1 MRVVVVGAGPTGLFT
16 AMVLARRGHE
26 VTVVD
31 RDPGPQQ
38 DGSWSRRGVM
48 QFHHPH
54 AFRAQV
60 VEALQAELP
69 HVWHNLLAAG
79 AEPIALPGDPT
90 HGPGSAGPQ
99 QLMGIRCRRLTFE
112 QVLRTAAEHQ
122 QGLALRIGHVDEVC
136 ADRGRASGVRV
147 GGTTLDADLVI
158 AASGRA
164 GRLGRE
170 LRAAAQGGDCGIAY
184 VSRQYRLR
192 PGAEP
197 GPMNLPLGQIDLYPG
212 YQVIV
217 FLHDNGVFSTLIAR
231 SSADKSLAALRR
243 PDLFD
248 AATRAIPALASWTD
262 PARAAPHTPV
272 LPGGHLHNSYQGQLD
287 DTGTIAL
294 PGLIF
299 VGDTVCTTNPA
310 VGRGVTTSL
319 LQARELL
326 RLLEQDTD
334 DPAGVAVAFD
344 QWCTDNIA
352 PWFHDHVYWDA
363 DLARR
368 WAGADID
375 LTRPLPSDLVVA
387 ATVADPSLAPLVA
400 PYLGMRA
407 LPSSL
412 DPVKARARQIYAD
425 GWRPSVPNGPTRDQ
439 LAHLIDT
446 HTPAQFRRR
455 AVTPDA
461 AA

>member
-16 AMVLARRGHE
+16 AMVLGRRGHE

-31 RDPGPQQ
+31 RDSGPRR

-69 HVWHNLLAAG
+69 DVWHSLLAAG
-79 AEPIALPGDPT
+79 AEPIAVPADPADPT
-90 HGPGSAGPQ
+90 GA
-99 QLMGIRCRRLTFE
+99 QLPMGIRCRRLTFE
-112 QVLRTAAEHQ
+112 RVLRAAAERQ
-122 QGLALRIGHVDEVC
+122 PGLALRVGHVDKVC
-136 ADRGRASGVRV
+136 VERGRASGVRV
-147 GGTTLDADLVI
+147 DGATLRADLVI

-170 LRAAAQGGDCGIAY
+170 LRAPSQGGDCGIAY
-184 VSRQYRLR
+184 VSRQYKLR
-192 PGAEP
+192 PGAGP
-197 GPMNLPLGQIDLYPG
+197 GPMNFPLGQINLYPG

-231 SSADKSLAALRR
+231 ASDDHALAALRH

-248 AATRAIPALASWTD
+248 AAARAIPVLAAWTD
-262 PARAAPHTPV
+262 PARAHPHTPI
-272 LPGGHLHNSYQGQLD
+272 LPGGRLHNSYQGQLD
-287 DTGTIAL
+287 DAGTVAL

-326 RLLEQDTD
+326 RLLEHDTH
-334 DPAGVAVAFD
+334 DPAGTAMAFD
-344 QWCTDNIA
+344 RWCTDNIA
-352 PWFHDHVYWDA
+352 PWFADHVYWDA

-375 LTRPLPSDLVVA
+375 LTRPLPSDLIVA
-387 ATVADPSLAPLVA
+387 ATAADPSLFPLVG

-407 LPSSL
+407 LPASL
-412 DPVKARARQIYAD
+412 DAVQPRVRQIYAD
-425 GWRPSVPNGPTRDQ
+425 GWRPPVPDGPTRDQ
-439 LAHLIDT
+439 LAQLIASDLPLT
-446 HTPAQFRRR
+446 DR
-455 AVTPDA
+455 PDA